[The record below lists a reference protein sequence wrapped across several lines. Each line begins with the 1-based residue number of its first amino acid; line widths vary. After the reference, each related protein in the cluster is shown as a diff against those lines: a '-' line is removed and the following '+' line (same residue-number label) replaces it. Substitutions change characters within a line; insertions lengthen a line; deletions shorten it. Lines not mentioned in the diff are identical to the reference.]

1 MQDTATIFLN
11 APVLKLFCKT
21 TMKST
26 DTLGIFKRKIYEQFH
41 IKPACQTI
49 IYNGVVMGA
58 TRMKFHQ
65 VSAWDG
71 KNVYIFDR
79 SDEDIVLF
87 LVVVCFCFCFSC
99 SLVFLIPFCFVF

>member
-11 APVLKLFCKT
+11 APVLKLSCKT

-49 IYNGVVMGA
+49 IYNGQVMGA

-65 VSAWDG
+65 VSTWDG
-71 KNVYIFDR
+71 KKVYIFDR
-79 SDEDIVLF
+79 SDEALYVF
-87 LVVVCFCFCFSC
+87 SGWYVSCYVFVC
-99 SLVFLIPFCFVF
+99 VIG